1 MPNFRYTA
9 KSMEG
14 KIQRGTMEAA
24 GEGALQQMLKEQGLY
39 LIEAKDAAAVKKH
52 KKLNARQLSEFSKE
66 LSTLLASGVSIVRA
80 LEIIA
85 EEDGISPVTKA
96 LYLDILAELKR
107 GLSLSEAMEMKQCF
121 PELMLGMIRSGEG
134 SGNIDAVMNRLAL
147 HYERE
152 NRLKQQVQSAMT
164 YPMVLL
170 VMSIL
175 VVILI
180 VTFILPQFEE
190 LFAEMES
197 LPVVT
202 DILMGISDFLVT
214 QWYVALLVIF
224 LLFIILRTVG
234 KIYKVRRTIDYIK
247 VHMPVAGKLNKVIYT
262 ARFSRTLSSLYSSG
276 MPIASALQTAGGT
289 VGNVYVEEQFD
300 KVISMVRSGIPL
312 SQALREV
319 DGFLR
324 KLSSTIMVGEES
336 GRLDAML
343 DSIAMTMEE
352 EAEAAT
358 KRLVTLLEPI
368 LICIMAL
375 VVGFIIIAVMLPI
388 YESYGAI
395 EGSAY

>member
-52 KKLNARQLSEFSKE
+52 KKLSARQLSEFSKE

-85 EEDGISPVTKA
+85 EEEGISPVTKA

-190 LFAEMES
+190 LFAEMET

-202 DILMGISDFLVT
+202 
-214 QWYVALLVIF
+214 
-224 LLFIILRTVG
+224 
-234 KIYKVRRTIDYIK
+234 
-247 VHMPVAGKLNKVIYT
+247 
-262 ARFSRTLSSLYSSG
+262 
-276 MPIASALQTAGGT
+276 
-289 VGNVYVEEQFD
+289 
-300 KVISMVRSGIPL
+300 
-312 SQALREV
+312 
-319 DGFLR
+319 
-324 KLSSTIMVGEES
+324 
-336 GRLDAML
+336 
-343 DSIAMTMEE
+343 
-352 EAEAAT
+352 
-358 KRLVTLLEPI
+358 
-368 LICIMAL
+368 
-375 VVGFIIIAVMLPI
+375 
-388 YESYGAI
+388 
-395 EGSAY
+395 

>member
-14 KIQRGTMEAA
+14 KIQKGTMEAA

-39 LIEAKDAAAVKKH
+39 LIEAKDAAAVRKH
-52 KKLNARQLSEFSKE
+52 KKLTARQLSEFSKE
-66 LSTLLASGVSIVRA
+66 LSILLASGVSIVRA

-85 EEDGISPVTKA
+85 EEEGISPVTKA

-164 YPMVLL
+164 YPMVLF

-202 DILMGISDFLVT
+202 EMLMGISDFLVE
-214 QWYVALLVIF
+214 QWYVALLAVF
-224 LLFIILRTVG
+224 LLAIILRTTG
-234 KIYKVRRTIDYIK
+234 KIYKVRRIIGYIK

-276 MPIASALQTAGGT
+276 MPIALALQTAGGT

-300 KVISMVRSGIPL
+300 KVIAMVRSDIPL

-336 GRLDAML
+336 GRLDTML
-343 DSIAMTMEE
+343 DSIAMSMEE

>member
-85 EEDGISPVTKA
+85 EEEGISPVTKA

-202 DILMGISDFLVT
+202 EILMGISDFLVT

-300 KVISMVRSGIPL
+300 KVISLVRSGIPL

>member
-14 KIQRGTMEAA
+14 KIQKGTMEAA

-39 LIEAKDAAAVKKH
+39 LIEAKDAAAVRKH
-52 KKLNARQLSEFSKE
+52 KKLTARQLSEFSKE
-66 LSTLLASGVSIVRA
+66 LSILLASGVSIVRA

-85 EEDGISPVTKA
+85 EEEGISPVTKA

-164 YPMVLL
+164 YPMVLF

-197 LPVVT
+197 LPMVT
-202 DILMGISDFLVT
+202 EMLMGISDFLVE
-214 QWYVALLVIF
+214 QWYVALLAVF
-224 LLFIILRTVG
+224 LLAIILRTTG
-234 KIYKVRRTIDYIK
+234 KIYKVRRIIGYIK

-276 MPIASALQTAGGT
+276 MPIALALQTAGGT

-300 KVISMVRSGIPL
+300 KVIAMVRSGIPL

-336 GRLDAML
+336 GRLDTML
-343 DSIAMTMEE
+343 DSIAMSMEE

>member
-24 GEGALQQMLKEQGLY
+24 GEGALQQMLKEQGHY

-85 EEDGISPVTKA
+85 EEEGISPITKA

-202 DILMGISDFLVT
+202 EILMGISDFLVT

>member
-14 KIQRGTMEAA
+14 KIQRGTIEAA

-202 DILMGISDFLVT
+202 EILMGISDFLVT

>member
-24 GEGALQQMLKEQGLY
+24 GEGVLQQMLKEQGLY

-202 DILMGISDFLVT
+202 EILMGISDFLVT

-289 VGNVYVEEQFD
+289 VGNVYVEGQFD

>member
-24 GEGALQQMLKEQGLY
+24 GESALQQMLKEQGLY

-85 EEDGISPVTKA
+85 EEEGISPITKA

-202 DILMGISDFLVT
+202 EILMGISDFLLT

>member
-107 GLSLSEAMEMKQCF
+107 GLSMSEAMEMKQCF

-202 DILMGISDFLVT
+202 EILMGISDFLVT

>member
-85 EEDGISPVTKA
+85 EEEGISPITKA

-202 DILMGISDFLVT
+202 EILMGISDFLVT